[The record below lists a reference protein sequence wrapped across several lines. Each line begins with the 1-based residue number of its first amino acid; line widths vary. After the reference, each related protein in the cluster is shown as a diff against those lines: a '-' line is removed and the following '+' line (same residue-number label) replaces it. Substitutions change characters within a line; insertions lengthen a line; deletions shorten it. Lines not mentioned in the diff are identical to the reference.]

1 MTDTT
6 LSGAGSGVSCFIL
19 KTGRPD
25 WHACFYPGLYQLS
38 LYKGGSEEKI
48 DLGYSGS
55 RLLERLLLNPGELV
69 YREEL
74 LSHAWSGRV
83 VGQGSLNQQVHTLRQ
98 ILADDK
104 SHEIIQTLPRR
115 GYMFNPEF
123 FIGLSS
129 VNSAGEAA
137 RAARTEPATAV
148 AAKRRRHWAVP
159 TLAGI
164 SSLILGVFVLSYAY
178 LQSSQAKL
186 ISAEMDGGKVYIL
199 YVNKGGKLPQ
209 NFALERN
216 TKRLAALE

>member
-1 MTDTT
+1 MTDKT
-6 LSGAGSGVSCFIL
+6 LSGTGTGISCFIL

-25 WHACFYPGLYQLS
+25 WHACFYPGLYQLN
-38 LYKGGSEEKI
+38 LYKGGIEEKI

-83 VGQGSLNQQVHTLRQ
+83 VSQGSLNQQVHTLRQ

-104 SHEIIQTLPRR
+104 NHEIIQTLPRR

-129 VNSAGEAA
+129 VNAAGEAE
-137 RAARTEPATAV
+137 RALRTEPATAV

-164 SSLILGVFVLSYAY
+164 SSLILGVFVLSYVY
-178 LQSSQAKL
+178 LQDSLAKL
-186 ISAEMDGGKVYIL
+186 VSAEMNGGKVYIL

-209 NFALERN
+209 NFAVERSS
-216 TKRLAALE
+216 KRLAAFE